1 MIPDTESNESQ
12 LQSLAVKD
20 RNRGIMI
27 NSLHSSMVDMIHSP
41 ARAWRQRSV
50 MIRTSAVVTL
60 SLCKLVG
67 DLLLKSGEVFQISH
81 LEKLLTAL
89 EAQYWHTLLFHGNP
103 ELLLHLSSQG
113 FVVILPGPHLI
124 DQEVQSAKI
133 ILRTIIDIYLSTENK
148 IPSVSRSGP
157 GSGLELDAFVSPWVS
172 R

>member
-1 MIPDTESNESQ
+1 MVPDSETRESQ
-12 LQSLAVKD
+12 LQSLAVKE
-20 RNRGIMI
+20 RNRGMMI
-27 NSLHSSMVDMIHSP
+27 NGSIADMVHSP

-157 GSGLELDAFVSPWVS
+157 GSGLLELDAFVSPWVS